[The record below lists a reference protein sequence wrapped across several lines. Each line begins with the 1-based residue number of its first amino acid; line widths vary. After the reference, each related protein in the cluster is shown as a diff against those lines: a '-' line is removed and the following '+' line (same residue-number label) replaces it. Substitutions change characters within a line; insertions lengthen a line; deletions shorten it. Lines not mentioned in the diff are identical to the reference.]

1 MMNGRHA
8 AMAVIFLG
16 LALLAVVAF
25 GQTAAPGAPLDC
37 ELGAFGCGHVE
48 QHYSAVSN
56 IGNTWMPEE

>member
-1 MMNGRHA
+1 MNGRHA

-37 ELGAFGCGHVE
+37 EFGAFGCGHVE
-48 QHYSAVSN
+48 QH
-56 IGNTWMPEE
+56 EQ